1 MGGRFFIYGKD
12 DEDGQIDRQ
21 RTGQYEMGI
30 LQLSPLYWNFFARVS
45 SVLQKTVIQ
54 LYLKEDYIMR
64 KSLKIISALAASAI
78 IIGAFAGCGGEKKDT
93 SKAADA
99 GNKTAVKLVVSS
111 TERPIAW
118 QDEDGKIQ
126 GFEYDIWQE
135 VNKNL
140 KDYTLDIKAVP
151 PETQDV
157 MMESGDAK
165 VASGGYYRTPRRE
178 KDYIVPNTPIGA
190 SSVMIYVLKEN
201 QNKFSDLEDA
211 VKNGKQ
217 VPNTPN
223 GGIYKVLTDWNA
235 AHDNIM
241 KEVPIQDGLTVADRL
256 QSLKTGQYDF
266 MVYPDNFGVEETAKA
281 MGIEIVTVGK
291 PIKVNEIV
299 VIVNKKEEKLAA
311 EIDAALKKLTDDGTI
326 AKLSEKWYHRN
337 LLDNLKELKK

>member
-1 MGGRFFIYGKD
+1 M
-12 DEDGQIDRQ
+12 
-21 RTGQYEMGI
+21 
-30 LQLSPLYWNFFARVS
+30 
-45 SVLQKTVIQ
+45 
-54 LYLKEDYIMR
+54 
-64 KSLKIISALAASAI
+64 
-78 IIGAFAGCGGEKKDT
+78 
-93 SKAADA
+93 
-99 GNKTAVKLVVSS
+99 
-111 TERPIAW
+111 
-118 QDEDGKIQ
+118 
-126 GFEYDIWQE
+126 
-135 VNKNL
+135 NKNL

-241 KEVPIQDGLTVADRL
+241 KEIPIQDGLTVADRL

-311 EIDAALKKLTDDGTI
+311 EIDAALK
-326 AKLSEKWYHRN
+326 N
-337 LLDNLKELKK
+337 LLMTVRLPACRKVVPQKPSGQPERIEEIRNGVYKLEAVTAIQKPVRRQQSNRFFASCHIAAFLLSHTAFLPPLRMTLRA